1 MKAYLYVY
9 FFFRQVDP
17 KRGRASS
24 KLNSTVNK
32 ENLKKVEVN
41 AQVTAIV
48 SLFEFL
54 GNVSHLFL
62 LIYLKGTS
70 YISLF
75 HAISLYHI
83 VLPYSF
89 LMNTSENKNRIIEKG
104 WTIVFKNILGRPHG
118 GGEFDD
124 SDGQIDTISKD
135 KKEKQLTG
143 LANSNESGISV
154 TKQSGSNDQVYQ
166 FEENSLPNVP
176 SSDEPSCSN
185 ISYSQ
190 DSQNQPGPIFQTLD
204 VKTLVQKV
212 NQHPLAKQL
221 ITEAMINVTDEK
233 EYLENFKKLIA
244 LHEFCKVGKAVSQVC
259 LENEFKVNKALSDKG
274 FPTAVMKKGK
284 PKNKSISI
292 AAKESRYNKCRKES
306 DYLVD
311 KTMMERKMNERSQ
324 IRSSILSQLKTSY
337 DDEEKFESLINELI
351 SLEENF
357 IQNIEDG
364 DN

>member
-1 MKAYLYVY
+1 MNAYLKEY
-9 FFFRQVDP
+9 FFYRQVDP
-17 KRGRASS
+17 QRGRASS
-24 KLNSTVNK
+24 KLHSTVNK

-118 GGEFDD
+118 AGEFDD
-124 SDGQIDTISKD
+124 NYEEVNTVSKD
-135 KKEKQLTG
+135 NKDKQLNG
-143 LANSNESGISV
+143 SANSNENGTSIS
-154 TKQSGSNDQVYQ
+154 KQSGSNDQL
-166 FEENSLPNVP
+166 FESEENSLPNVP

-185 ISYSQ
+185 ISSTQ
-190 DSQNQPGPIFQTLD
+190 DSENQQGPVLQTLD

-212 NQHPLAKQL
+212 NRHPLAKKQ
-221 ITEAMINVTDEK
+221 ITEAIINVRDEK
-233 EYLENFKKLIA
+233 KYLENFKKLIT
-244 LHEFCKVGKAVSQVC
+244 LQEFCNGGMAVSQKC
-259 LENEFKVNKALSDKG
+259 LENEFKVNKVLCDKR
-274 FPTAVMKKGK
+274 FPTPPTKKGK
-284 PKNKSISI
+284 RYEKSISI
-292 AAKESRYNKCRKES
+292 PAKKSRYNKCRKES
-306 DYLVD
+306 DCLVD
-311 KTMMERKMNERSQ
+311 KTILDRKVNERCQ
-324 IRSSILSQLKTSY
+324 IRASILTKLNTSY
-337 DDEEKFESLINELI
+337 DDEEKFESLIDELI
-351 SLEENF
+351 SHEENF
-357 IQNIEDG
+357 IQNIED
-364 DN
+364 N